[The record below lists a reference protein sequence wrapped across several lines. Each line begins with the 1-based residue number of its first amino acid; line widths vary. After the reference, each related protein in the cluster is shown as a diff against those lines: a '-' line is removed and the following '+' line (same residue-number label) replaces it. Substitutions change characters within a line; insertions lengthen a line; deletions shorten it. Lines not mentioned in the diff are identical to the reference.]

1 VGWLTTAPAA
11 AGRAAI
17 DVVVVTF
24 NSAGVI
30 AGLLD
35 SLPTGMSGLDWRLIV
50 VDNGSRDSTLELVCR
65 HPTVAEIVELPVNG
79 GFAAGVNRGLVE
91 TDRDRAVL
99 ILNPDV
105 RLAARC
111 ARRLHAALES
121 DAGAGIVVPRLV
133 DERGQLLWT
142 LRHEPSAP
150 RALAEAL
157 VGVRLAARLGCG
169 ETIRAPGAYSRST
182 VAEWAS
188 GAVLMISRD
197 CLRICGSLE
206 ESFFLYSEDTEYQLR
221 ARDRGLRT
229 RLAPDALAT
238 HIGGDSLTDPEL
250 WTLLV
255 LNKVEL
261 RRRRSG
267 CARGLAFWISSV
279 VREVRFALT
288 GNRPSARA
296 ARALL
301 EPRRAQALRAR
312 LVRR

>member
-1 VGWLTTAPAA
+1 MTDDGIASRRPAA
-11 AGRAAI
+11 V

-24 NSAGVI
+24 NSAAVI

-35 SLPTGMSGLDWRLIV
+35 SLPAGMAELDWRLIV
-50 VDNGSRDSTLELVCR
+50 VDNGSRDSTVELIRR
-65 HPTVAEIVELPVNG
+65 HATEAEVVELPVNG

-91 TDRDRAVL
+91 TDPGRFVL

-105 RLAARC
+105 RLSPGC
-111 ARRLHAALES
+111 AKRLHAALES

-133 DERGQLLWT
+133 DERGELLWT
-142 LRHEPSAP
+142 LHHEPSAS

-157 VGVRLAARLGCG
+157 LGVRPAGRLGWG
-169 ETIRAPGAYSRST
+169 EAIREPSAYSRST
-182 VAEWAS
+182 VADWAS

-197 CLRICGSLE
+197 CLRICGDLD

-221 ARDRGLRT
+221 AGDRGLRT
-229 RLAPDALAT
+229 RLAPEALAT
-238 HIGGDSLTDPEL
+238 HIGGDSLTNPEL

-267 CARGLAFWISSV
+267 RARGLAFWIGSV
-279 VREVRFALT
+279 VRELRFAIT